1 MVKQICKNKNRICFD
16 INSKI
21 IIINNVS
28 KNNAIVPINNTQALI
43 SKRLAGTLKRLN
55 VANYVK
61 FQPKVSKKVD
71 ITMFTMS
78 NV

>member
-1 MVKQICKNKNRICFD
+1 M
-16 INSKI
+16 
-21 IIINNVS
+21 S

-43 SKRLAGTLKRLN
+43 SKRLVGTFKRLN
-55 VANYVK
+55 VVNYVK
-61 FQPKVSKKVD
+61 FQPKVSKKLV